1 MCMLEAVD
9 LSSTHRSP
17 VTRILPLSR
26 PPRTS
31 IRPAFLTPQLSPASS
46 QPTLK
51 PSSPSVA
58 PQLSLKPDQPS
69 LKPVALPVISHL
81 SLKLD
86 QPLLRP
92 SVPLVIP
99 RLSLGL
105 DEPSPK
111 PSALS
116 IAPHLSLG
124 SAQPVL
130 KISSSPV
137 TPQLSSDCETESKQS
152 QLRHSLGEQLMQ
164 NPVLPPS
171 VVEPATLKPSV
182 VVVAPQLSLDSQRDK
197 AVQKLASHIPSQE
210 VVGMSANSSMAHTT
224 LPAPLTLPPIVSI
237 SIASQ
242 PTAVHLKE
250 IPQVHIA
257 NNLST
262 KPTFPE
268 ENSLSAETRTNRLG
282 VADDTSLE
290 KCSEPSMRPE
300 NLSVE
305 ISRDPASVGDNS
317 SVKQTDVHCSGE
329 AEVECESAGEVVGK
343 LAASS
348 RSRSAVVADSLPA
361 DVLCKG
367 VKNEARP
374 LPGRSIVEPLL
385 RLTVPRVE
393 HVSGADKNAVTA
405 AISATDNVTSKY
417 IRASQH
423 QPPFCGHCTH
433 QPVL

>member
-111 PSALS
+111 PSASS

-210 VVGMSANSSMAHTT
+210 AVGMSANSSMAHTT
-224 LPAPLTLPPIVSI
+224 LPAPLTLPAIVSI

-250 IPQVHIA
+250 IPQVRIA
-257 NNLST
+257 NHLST

-268 ENSLSAETRTNRLG
+268 ENNLSAEMRTNQLG
-282 VADDTSLE
+282 VTDNASLE
-290 KCSEPSMRPE
+290 KCCEPSMRPE

-317 SVKQTDVHCSGE
+317 SIRCSGD

-343 LAASS
+343 LAANL
-348 RSRSAVVADSLPA
+348 RSQSAVVADSLPA
-361 DVLCKG
+361 DVLCKV

-385 RLTVPRVE
+385 RLTVPRFE
-393 HVSGADKNAVTA
+393 HVSATDKTAVTA

-417 IRASQH
+417 ILSLIH
-423 QPPFCGHCTH
+423 I
-433 QPVL
+433 